1 MEHSTYQK
9 LMIAAAD
16 LLRQKG
22 YAATGI
28 SDILG
33 QANVTRGSLYHH
45 FPGGKSDLAVAAAR
59 YSCSQLVK
67 HIETACEV
75 ARANGGDFHDAMV
88 ALCRRIYQLFQEHG
102 NWRFMTVSATLQE
115 GGERNAFFCNEAR
128 ALYARLK
135 SKAIEEGATFGWP
148 ERDSFMALRKA
159 LLIVEGGW
167 MLARVVD
174 DPTLIRSSVQF
185 MEEEKQVYRY
195 RKQLG
200 LSCPAFGPEIDPLF

>member
-9 LMIAAAD
+9 LTIAAAD

-135 SKAIEEGATFGWP
+135 SKVIEEGDAFGQS
-148 ERDSFMALRKA
+148 ERNSFTAPRKA
-159 LLIVEGGW
+159 LLIVEGGR

-174 DPTLIRSSVQF
+174 DPMPIRSSIQF

-200 LSCPAFGPEIDPLF
+200 FSCPAFDTEIGPLF